1 MRKTFDYLLIIVI
14 GAGLIVSSW
23 LHLVPY
29 DLTETLGFV
38 TGAACVYLVVRE
50 DVWNFP
56 VGIAND
62 IFFLFLFFRA
72 RLFGDSSLQL
82 VYLAL
87 GLHGWYLWLYGGR
100 NRTTL
105 QITRAN
111 RKTLLW
117 LGVITLI
124 ATAGLTLI
132 LWAVRGALPLLDAF
146 TTVLSLAAQ
155 YMLNKKYFENWFVWI
170 AADAIYIYVY
180 LSRNLSLTAILY
192 LAFLVLCIAGVWSW
206 RRTIKA
212 TKGGRDTRVGTHAS
226 GVL

>member
-1 MRKTFDYLLIIVI
+1 MSRTLDYLLIIFI

-23 LHLVPY
+23 LRLVPY
-29 DLTETLGFV
+29 DLVETLGFV

-50 DVWNFP
+50 DVVNFP

-62 IFFLFLFFRA
+62 IFFFFLFFRA
-72 RLFGDSSLQL
+72 RLFGDSALQI

-105 QITRAN
+105 QITHAN
-111 RKTLLW
+111 RTTLLW
-117 LGVITLI
+117 LAVITII
-124 ATAGLTLI
+124 ATACLTLI

-180 LSRNLSLTAILY
+180 LSRNLSLTALLY

-206 RRTIKA
+206 WRIMKA
-212 TKGGRDTRVGTHAS
+212 SSDVTMSRNQLLT
-226 GVL
+226 